1 MCNDRAAWVSAL
13 PLLLLSFIGLGS
25 CAGRRGAEAS
35 AQGPAAEGQPDGA
48 ALYAQYCS
56 LCHGADREGYAAD
69 NAPSLRTPDL
79 YDRAPLSFV
88 WLTISYGR
96 PGTPMA
102 AFSKE
107 QGGPLDHDAQQRL
120 VSWLV
125 EESGVK
131 APTPIAA
138 AAVPGDVARGEQ
150 VYAERCDSCHGARGE
165 GVSAPALANPV
176 LLATASDALLRDVIT
191 RGRAGTPMLSY
202 AETLTPQAI
211 DDVTAFLRS
220 RAAGW
225 SAPAPVVLRPPELT
239 AAVQNPAAPAA
250 TFTARDGRFVAVDD
264 VNAALR
270 HQARLV
276 LLDARPTSDWQQGH
290 LPGALPVPFY
300 DGVAEILPH
309 LPRDG
314 TPIVVYCA
322 CPHAAS
328 GKIVDALRAEG
339 LSQAYVLDEGVL
351 IWASRGYPLAVGG
364 AAP

>member
-1 MCNDRAAWVSAL
+1 MWNDRAAWASAL
-13 PLLLLSFIGLGS
+13 LLLLSIGLGS

-35 AQGPAAEGQPDGA
+35 AHVSSAEGQPDGA
-48 ALYAQYCS
+48 ALYAQYCA

-69 NAPSLRTPDL
+69 NAPSLRSPELFDA
-79 YDRAPLSFV
+79 APLSFV

-107 QGGPLDHDAQQRL
+107 QGGPLDHDAQHRL
-120 VSWLV
+120 VEWLV

-131 APTPIAA
+131 RPKPIAA
-138 AAVPGDVARGEQ
+138 AAVAGDVVRGEQ
-150 VYAERCDSCHGARGE
+150 VYAERCGSCHGAQGE

-176 LLATASDALLRDVIT
+176 LLATASDTLLRDVIT
-191 RGRAGTPMLSY
+191 RGRAGTPMLAY
-202 AETLTPQAI
+202 ADTLSPQAI

-225 SAPAPVVLRPPELT
+225 SAPAPVVLRPPELS
-239 AAVQNPAAPAA
+239 AAVQNPSAPAA
-250 TFTARDGRFVAVDD
+250 AFTAREGRFVAADD
-264 VNAALR
+264 VHAAMNR
-270 HQARLV
+270 QDRLV

-339 LSQAYVLDEGVL
+339 LPQAYVLDEGVL

>member
-1 MCNDRAAWVSAL
+1 MWKPHLIVSVLLAFTTLAL
-13 PLLLLSFIGLGS
+13 GA
-25 CAGRRGAEAS
+25 CAGRRGADPGAS
-35 AQGPAAEGQPDGA
+35 AASAEVQPDGA
-48 ALYAQYCS
+48 ALYAQYCA

-69 NAPSLRTPDL
+69 NAPSLRSPEL
-79 YDRAPLSFV
+79 YDAAPPSFV

-107 QGGPLDHDAQQRL
+107 QGGPLDHAAQHRL
-120 VSWLV
+120 VDWLV
-125 EESGVK
+125 EESGVRRPK
-131 APTPIAA
+131 PVTPV
-138 AAVPGDVARGEQ
+138 AVAGDVARGEQ
-150 VYAERCDSCHGARGE
+150 VYAERCESCHGARGE

-191 RGRAGTPMLSY
+191 RGRAGTPMLAY
-202 AETLTPQAI
+202 ADTLTPQAI

-225 SAPAPVVLRPPELT
+225 SAPAPVDLRPPDLS
-239 AAVQNPAAPAA
+239 AAVQNPAAPRAQL
-250 TFTARDGRFVAVDD
+250 TAREGRFVAADD
-264 VNAALR
+264 VYAAMTR
-270 HQARLV
+270 QDRLV

-300 DGVAEILPH
+300 DGVAAILPH

-328 GKIVDALRAEG
+328 GKVVDALRAEG
-339 LSQAYVLDEGVL
+339 LSDAYVLDEGVL
-351 IWASRGYPLAVGG
+351 IWASRGYPLAVGA

>member
-1 MCNDRAAWVSAL
+1 MWNDRAAWASAL
-13 PLLLLSFIGLGS
+13 LLLLLSFGLGA
-25 CAGRRGAEAS
+25 CAERRGAGVS
-35 AQGPAAEGQPDGA
+35 AQVTAVEGSPDGA
-48 ALYAQYCS
+48 ALYAQYCA

-69 NAPSLRTPDL
+69 NAPSLRSPDL

-107 QGGPLDHDAQQRL
+107 QGGPLDHDAQRRL
-120 VSWLV
+120 VDWLV
-125 EESGVK
+125 EASGVTR
-131 APTPIAA
+131 PQPIAA
-138 AAVPGDVARGEQ
+138 AAVAGDVARGEL
-150 VYAERCDSCHGARGE
+150 VYAERCGGCHGARGE

-176 LLATASDALLRDVIT
+176 LLATASDTLLRDVIT
-191 RGRAGTPMLSY
+191 RGRVGTPMVAY

-225 SAPAPVVLRPPELT
+225 SAPAPVVLRPPELS

-250 TFTARDGRFVAVDD
+250 TFNPREGRFVAADD
-264 VNAALR
+264 VNAAMR
-270 HQARLV
+270 RQERLV

-314 TPIVVYCA
+314 TPFVVYCA

-339 LSQAYVLDEGVL
+339 MSQVYVLDEGVL